1 MYYEQVNKLPGGIY
15 VMMYFFHWMLNNQTD
30 IHMLLVI
37 DDRACENRLWTMKRL
52 NDTDF
57 YLCEVSSNMV
67 IDATNKGNLS
77 RFINHSC
84 EPNTKMQKW
93 LVILYICSTSMISI
107 DVHDT

>member
-107 DVHDT
+107 DEHDT

>member
-1 MYYEQVNKLPGGIY
+1 
-15 VMMYFFHWMLNNQTD
+15 MMYFFHWMLNNQTD

-93 LVILYICSTSMISI
+93 LVILYICSTSVISI
-107 DVHDT
+107 DEHDT